1 MKPNQLHPTTHV
13 QAQCRPY
20 LFLLFA
26 LLCMLPLWADQ
37 PEDIKKK
44 EITKSFKTGKDDQL
58 QVDNRYGHIHV
69 TYWKKNEVEIRIVIE
84 AKTKSEATAQEWID
98 RVKIQMDKTGN
109 TISAVTSL
117 RNSNKNFSGSFSIN
131 YFVQMPERLT
141 CELEQMY
148 GNIYL
153 PDENKGKCTL
163 RAKYGNIEGGNFSAP
178 LYLESKYGNVTLGN
192 VDEATLDVAY
202 CGKVNIGDVSLL
214 HIDSSYSNFYL
225 GNIRKAEVD
234 AKYGNIQMKRLE
246 EGTLDVK
253 YTNCRIEALQKRLS
267 VPTLSYGNF
276 EIEALAT
283 NFERIDVNARYGN
296 LNIGVASDASFQL
309 EANNMRYGRC
319 SVSGIEVERR
329 HPAEKEQLGFDNRAD
344 RREKDNYFLDINGGK
359 RGKILFEGNNY
370 SNIKVTAH

>member
-26 LLCMLPLWADQ
+26 LLCVLPLWADN

-44 EITKSFKTGKDDQL
+44 EITKSFKADKDDQL
-58 QVDNRYGHIHV
+58 QVDNCYGNIHV
-69 TYWKKNEVEIRIVIE
+69 TYWKKNEVEFRIVIE
-84 AKTKSEATAQEWID
+84 AKTKSEEKAQEWID

-117 RNSNKNFSGSFSIN
+117 RSSNNHFSGSFKIH

-141 CELEQMY
+141 CELEQKY
-148 GNIYL
+148 GNIYM

-163 RAKYGNIEGGNFSAP
+163 RTKYGNIEGGNFSIP
-178 LYLESKYGNVTLGN
+178 LFLESKYGNVTLGN

-214 HIDSSYSNFYL
+214 HIDSSYSNFYM

-253 YTNCRIEALQKRLS
+253 YTNCRIEALQKRLT

-283 NFERIDVNARYGN
+283 DFEQIDVNARYGN
-296 LNIGVASDASFQL
+296 LKIGVASDASFQL

-319 SVSGIEVERR
+319 SVSGIKVERR

-344 RREKDNYFLDINGGK
+344 HREKDNYLLDINGGK